1 MLLKISLVNIIAL
14 ASFASAFHS
23 VQLLTGRNS
32 NNVSHLKAVED
43 SKSDVFE
50 PVVTKRI
57 ASTRKAFLASIVTTG
72 AATISASVANADEES
87 FESIAARAA
96 KISKIVEFEE
106 DKKEDTKAL
115 AATDPRTVYD
125 FTVPMVGNDVPFKDV
140 IKQEFI
146 TTEIPGE
153 NEGEVITKTNAK
165 VKAILV
171 VNIKQDDP
179 IARKNIPELISLAAK
194 FGRNGEFVVVCSPTD
209 QGYFE
214 PDTSALIRLKLA
226 SEYGYGIN
234 PATVIT
240 DKLNLLGTGADPF
253 WRYIEGSCRAPSGL
267 GRIQGN
273 FEKFLVDGR
282 TGKPVRRYP
291 RKYQPFDIAEDID
304 SLMKGRPLQPAGSN
318 WREEWRN
325 SDKESERDVY
335 RFQKGLN
342 VFDQ

>member
-1 MLLKISLVNIIAL
+1 MSSRIIKLSLIGIA
-14 ASFASAFHS
+14 SSVSAFTS
-23 VQLLTGRNS
+23 IQTLGRNTLET
-32 NNVSHLKAVED
+32 HLQASKD
-43 SKSDVFE
+43 SKTNIFE
-50 PVVTKRI
+50 ATSTIP
-57 ASTRKAFLASIVTTG
+57 STRKAFLASLVATTT
-72 AATISASVANADEES
+72 ATVSAGVAYADAEEG

-96 KISKIVEFEE
+96 KISKVVEAE
-106 DKKEDTKAL
+106 DASKDQEKAL
-115 AATDPRTVYD
+115 QNNDPRTVYD
-125 FTVPMVGNDVPFKDV
+125 FSVPMSGEAVPFKDV
-140 IKQEFI
+140 IRQQFI

-153 NEGEVITKTNAK
+153 NEGEFITKTDTK

-234 PATVIT
+234 PATVVT
-240 DKLNLLGTGADPF
+240 DKMNLLGTGAHPF
-253 WRYIEGSCRAPSGL
+253 WRYVEGSCRAPSGL

-282 TGKPVRRYP
+282 TGKAVRRYP

-304 SLMKGRPLQPAGSN
+304 SLMRGKPLQPAGAN
-318 WREEWRN
+318 WKEEWRN
-325 SDKESERDVY
+325 SDKEAEKDVY